1 MHINTIHVLV
11 IWFKDG
17 TCFKRIL
24 NMLNNVNNLTHVEID
39 FVRRGLSLTI
49 DFPNNPYI
57 PRLAPHCH
65 CISFLVNISDM
76 STSYSKV

>member
-1 MHINTIHVLV
+1 MHTNTKHVLV

-24 NMLNNVNNLTHVEID
+24 NMLNNVEID

-49 DFPNNPYI
+49 DFPNNPYV

-65 CISFLVNISDM
+65 CIFFLVNISDM